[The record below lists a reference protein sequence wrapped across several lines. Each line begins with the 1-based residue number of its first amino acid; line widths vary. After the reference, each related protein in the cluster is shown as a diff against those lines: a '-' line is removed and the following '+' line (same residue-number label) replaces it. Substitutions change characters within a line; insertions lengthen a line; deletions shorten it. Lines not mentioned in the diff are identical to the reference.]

1 MHAKKN
7 GESDVFNSQV
17 LIVFKTTSVPNK
29 YEPLSPKNILAF
41 GKLNSKNDSTI
52 IICENKI
59 IEMFSFWLNKF
70 IIRNVEFINKK

>member
-17 LIVFKTTSVPNK
+17 LIVFKAINDPNR

-41 GKLNSKNDSTI
+41 GKLNSKKVSTI

-59 IEMFSFWLNKF
+59 IVILSF
-70 IIRNVEFINKK
+70 

>member
-17 LIVFKTTSVPNK
+17 LIVFKAINDPNR

-41 GKLNSKNDSTI
+41 GKLNSKKESI
-52 IICENKI
+52 IIISENKI
-59 IEMFSFWLNKF
+59 IDMLSF
-70 IIRNVEFINKK
+70 